1 MLAWEWAFP
10 SKGDVPPCLNALS
23 LWFSSSRPSESMD
36 MHAKQLILDLS
47 ISWSTF
53 TNNFFVCW
61 GAVCKIGKGDTLW
74 VRAALYSKELRKRVI
89 MPPCPTSDCRVYKGL
104 FFLSDVLFLL
114 CILTVFH
121 WLCKAV
127 EMCGNNCFFQ
137 HLVISNKVIVMGVLF
152 SGAISGWSKYWG
164 EHGWV

>member
-1 MLAWEWAFP
+1 MFHLAWMHLVW
-10 SKGDVPPCLNALS
+10 
-23 LWFSSSRPSESMD
+23 LWFSSSRPSESC

-53 TNNFFVCW
+53 TSNFFVCW
-61 GAVCKIGKGDTLW
+61 GPVCKIGKGDTLW

-121 WLCKAV
+121 WSCKAV
-127 EMCGNNCFFQ
+127 KMCGKNCFFQ

-152 SGAISGWSKYWG
+152 SGAISGWSKYRG
-164 EHGWV
+164 EHGRV